1 MVGSR
6 EKLRAPWWASDADE
20 SPRERPN
27 ENESDATRPNENE
40 RPKESDGASS

>member
-20 SPRERPN
+20 ERPN

>member
-6 EKLRAPWWASDADE
+6 EKLRASDADE
-20 SPRERPN
+20 ERPN